1 LEECNNSFNE
11 RDSNANRINQMEE
24 LENETKRDLQEE
36 SKKSD
41 CDSNKVEVEIEI
53 EHGEDVELVEEIHSK
68 EVEEEVEGDDE
79 HDDDDEGGLHFGA
92 PINFE
97 SKEKVKETV
106 KCVDDFIDFAGEDN
120 LDEEDGRASIIDD
133 IDNSEN
139 NLDDLKYNKQ
149 EEQEKEN
156 RELLDDIESK
166 AITDNY
172 KSKSFIIFKYI

>member
-1 LEECNNSFNE
+1 
-11 RDSNANRINQMEE
+11 MEE
-24 LENETKRDLQEE
+24 LENEEKRDLQEE

-41 CDSNKVEVEIEI
+41 CVSNKVEVEIEI

-68 EVEEEVEGDDE
+68 EVEGEVEGDDE
-79 HDDDDEGGLHFGA
+79 HDDDEGGLHFGA
-92 PINFE
+92 LINFE
-97 SKEKVKETV
+97 SKETVKETV

-120 LDEEDGRASIIDD
+120 LDEKDGRASIIDD

-149 EEQEKEN
+149 EEEEQEKEN
-156 RELLDDIESK
+156 REFLDDIESK